1 MPIMKKQS
9 ICGQENIENESTVE
23 SFPLTPECG
32 QSDNCMDDMS
42 DASLREMLPRLYR
55 FALWLSK
62 EPSAAD
68 DLVQSTFERAL
79 KHRHT
84 RRPDGDLR
92 AWLFS
97 ILYRQFI
104 DTKRHAKRYA
114 RLLEWFRKTETE
126 PSAERHAQA
135 RASLQAFETL
145 PEAQRTLLWLI
156 CVDGLSYKAV
166 ADIFDV
172 PLGTVMSRLSRA
184 RAALRDAC
192 EGESRAHLRIL
203 K

>member
-1 MPIMKKQS
+1 MNKHRIFNQEDRQYDPRAEDLPLMPDT
-9 ICGQENIENESTVE
+9 ESR
-23 SFPLTPECG
+23 C
-32 QSDNCMDDMS
+32 DAADDMS

-62 EPSAAD
+62 DPSTAD
-68 DLVQSTFERAL
+68 DLVQASIERAL
-79 KHRHT
+79 KYQHT

-114 RLLEWFRKTETE
+114 RLLEWFRKADDA
-126 PSAERHAQA
+126 PSTERHVQA
-135 RASLQAFETL
+135 RASLQAFEQL
-145 PEAQRTLLWLI
+145 PEAQRTLLWLVS
-156 CVDGLSYKAV
+156 VDGLSYKAV
-166 ADIFDV
+166 ADMFDV
-172 PLGTVMSRLSRA
+172 PLGTIMSRLSRA
-184 RAALRDAC
+184 RGALRDAC
-192 EGESRAHLRIL
+192 EGESRVHLRIM